1 MRRIGMGLVGPGF
14 VGAHH
19 IDAVRRLG
27 FVDVV
32 AVAAGSERSA
42 RAKADALGVPRAYA
56 SYEALAADP
65 DVHVVHNTTPNHLH
79 VPVIMAALTHRKHI
93 VSDKPLALNAEDARS
108 LLDAAR
114 EAGVVHAVTFN
125 YRGNPLVQQAREM
138 IRGGEIGEPHF
149 VHGAYL
155 QDWLLRPT
163 DFSWRLEPE
172 KGGQSSAIG
181 DIGSHWCDL
190 VQHVLGRRI
199 EAVLADLRTVIATR
213 VKPPKNREAFAD
225 TAGGPDAQA
234 YAGGGEAFHVQS
246 EDLATVLV
254 RFEGGARGAVNV
266 GQVCAGHK
274 NDLWFE
280 VNGRSASLRW
290 LQERQNELWIGRR
303 ETANSVLAKDP
314 SLLLEGARS
323 YARLPG
329 GHQEAWA
336 DAFCNV
342 MRDIYGF
349 IASGRPSGDA
359 RPPAFATFEDGCRAA
374 CIVDAILKSHA
385 GGGVWTDVRY

>member
-1 MRRIGMGLVGPGF
+1 MGLVGPGF

-32 AVAAGSERSA
+32 AVAASSDRSA
-42 RAKADALGVPRAYA
+42 RAKADALGVPKAYG

-65 DVHVVHNTTPNHLH
+65 DVHVVHNTTPNHMH
-79 VPVIMAALTHRKHI
+79 VPVIMAALTHRKHV
-93 VSDKPLALNAEDARS
+93 VSDKPLALNTEDARA
-108 LLDAAR
+108 LVNAAR

-138 IRGGEIGEPHF
+138 IRDGAIGEPHF

-155 QDWLLRPT
+155 QDWLLQAT

-172 KGGQSSAIG
+172 KGGKSSAIG

-190 VQHVLGRRI
+190 VQHVVGRQI
-199 EAVLADLRTVIATR
+199 ESVLADLTTVVTTR
-213 VKPPKNREAFAD
+213 FKPPKNREAFSRSEER
-225 TAGGPDAQA
+225 
-234 YAGGGEAFHVQS
+234 GEAFRVQS

-254 RFEGGARGAVNV
+254 RFEGGARGSVSV

-280 VNGRSASLRW
+280 VNGASASLRW
-290 LQERQNELWIGRR
+290 QQERQNELWIGRR
-303 ETANSVLAKDP
+303 DAANGMLPKDP
-314 SLLLEGARS
+314 SLLHEGARR
-323 YARLPG
+323 YAHLPG

-349 IASGRPSGDA
+349 IASGRSTDEA
-359 RPPAFATFEDGCRAA
+359 KPPAFATFDDGYRAA
-374 CIVDAILKSHA
+374 CVVDAILKSHA
-385 GGGVWTDVRY
+385 DGGVWTGVRY

>member
-1 MRRIGMGLVGPGF
+1 MGLVGPGF

-32 AVAAGSERSA
+32 AVSASSDASA
-42 RAKADALGVPRAYA
+42 RKKADALGVPKAYG

-108 LLDAAR
+108 LVQAAR

-138 IRGGEIGEPHF
+138 LSGGELGSAHF

-172 KGGQSSAIG
+172 KGGKSSAIG

-190 VQHVLGRRI
+190 VQHVVGRRI
-199 EAVLADLRTVIATR
+199 EAVLASLTTVVKSR
-213 VKPPKNREAFAD
+213 VKPAHNREAFARD
-225 TAGGPDAQA
+225 ESAGQPFQ
-234 YAGGGEAFHVQS
+234 VKS
-246 EDLATVLV
+246 EDLATVMV
-254 RFEGGARGAVNV
+254 RFEGGAQGSVCV

-280 VNGRSASLRW
+280 VNAERGSIRW
-290 LQERQNELWIGRR
+290 AQERQNELWIGRR
-303 ETANSVLAKDP
+303 DGANAVLPKDP
-314 SLLLEGARS
+314 SLLKPGAAN
-323 YARLPG
+323 YAHLPG

-349 IASGRPSGDA
+349 IASGRKPDDPK
-359 RPPAFATFEDGCRAA
+359 PPAFATFEDGYRAA
-374 CIVDAILKSHA
+374 CVVDAILESHA
-385 GGGVWTDVRY
+385 AGNVWTPVRY

>member
-32 AVAAGSERSA
+32 AVAASSDASA
-42 RAKADALGVPRAYA
+42 RKKADALGMPKAYG

-65 DVHVVHNTTPNHLH
+65 DVHVVHNTTPNYLH
-79 VPVIMAALTHRKHI
+79 VPVIMAALTHRKHV

-108 LLDAAR
+108 LVNAAR

-155 QDWLLRPT
+155 QDWLLQPT

-172 KGGQSSAIG
+172 KGGKSSAIG

-190 VQHVLGRRI
+190 VQHVVGQRI
-199 EAVLADLRTVIATR
+199 EAVLADLSTVIATR
-213 VKPPKNREAFAD
+213 FKPSTNREAFARAD
-225 TAGGPDAQA
+225 ERGSEFQRSERGSRHRPRAVRRRRAG
-234 YAGGGEAFHVQS
+234 
-246 EDLATVLV
+246 
-254 RFEGGARGAVNV
+254 RGVV

-280 VNGRSASLRW
+280 VNGRARVAAVAPGAA
-290 LQERQNELWIGRR
+290 ERAVDRPPRRR
-303 ETANSVLAKDP
+303 ERRCCRRIRRCCTRARAGTRICPAAIRRRGPTP
-314 SLLLEGARS
+314 S
-323 YARLPG
+323 
-329 GHQEAWA
+329 
-336 DAFCNV
+336 
-342 MRDIYGF
+342 
-349 IASGRPSGDA
+349 
-359 RPPAFATFEDGCRAA
+359 AT
-374 CIVDAILKSHA
+374 
-385 GGGVWTDVRY
+385 